1 MKNSYKGEQ
10 TMNSKRG
17 IIRSLVCT
25 TLACSFATCALAAD
39 KDNGENVQSSWMDR
53 TDIGVAVQSTQKDN
67 YHEYKINPTP
77 YRNTDSA
84 ITRSEHSSTQ
94 EMKKA
99 QYFIE
104 TIQPIKYYGEHAKS
118 VLFIQGR
125 IDGNGGEKISS
136 DAYWNG
142 GESSYIGDDPKYKA
156 AARLAQQPSYLDK
169 GETVQHDSL
178 GIVGS
183 IGAGYRRLSKNEHAY
198 MGINTFYD
206 YAWKYNNEPA
216 NEKNEKKKSDKLV
229 KEISK
234 VVYANGN
241 EINEYVPRYTNSAI
255 NFTGD
260 DIGSDHSMMIVLLY
274 ILIIILAFVFA
285 VTINHTIVNEA
296 TAIGTLRAMGYSK
309 KQLVVH
315 YMALPIII
323 SLMAA
328 IIGNVLGYTIF
339 KNVAAG
345 MYYGSYSLTKY
356 KTIWNAEA
364 FILTTVVPLI
374 IMLVINFI
382 TLMSKLS
389 ISPLKFIRKDLTRKK
404 NRRALKLP
412 NFKFITRFRLRIILQ
427 NKGNYITL
435 FVGILFANIMLLFG
449 MMMHP
454 LLTHYQNEIVD
465 NMIAKNQYVLKNSVQ
480 VKNKDAEKYSLT
492 SLQITRRSLSEDISL
507 YGIEEDSKY
516 FKKNVENG
524 MYISDGLSEKYK
536 INKGDTF
543 TLKDKYSG
551 KKYKIKVAGV
561 INYPGSLSVFMTR
574 DKLNS
579 LIDKDKNYFSGYFSN
594 EKLSIDDKDV
604 ASVITEKDMTKTS
617 RQLNV
622 SMGNMFYLI
631 NVFAICL
638 FVLLIYLLTK
648 LIIEKNKNSI
658 SMVKILG
665 YNNREIG
672 KLYITATTWM
682 VGLSIIISLIL
693 STEIIDQIYFEM
705 MKDYNG
711 WLTLYLEQKTY
722 VEMFIIGIVC
732 YGIVAFFQFKKIKKI
747 PMDNAL
753 KNVE

>member
-1 MKNSYKGEQ
+1 MKSPLRKRIPRELKGEIG
-10 TMNSKRG
+10 KY
-17 IIRSLVCT
+17 LVVFI
-25 TLACSFATCALAAD
+25 LMVATIGMVSGFLVAD
-39 KDNGENVQSSWMDR
+39 GSMIQAYDEGFEKYN
-53 TDIGVAVQSTQKDN
+53 
-67 YHEYKINPTP
+67 
-77 YRNTDSA
+77 
-84 ITRSEHSSTQ
+84 
-94 EMKKA
+94 
-99 QYFIE
+99 IE
-104 TIQPIKYYGEHAKS
+104 
-118 VLFIQGR
+118 
-125 IDGNGGEKISS
+125 DGNFRTGERLYRGQREAIEEEGVKIYENYYIEDSLS
-136 DAYWNG
+136 NG
-142 GESSYIGDDPKYKA
+142 STMRFFKNRTEVDKVCLMDGELPLETGEIAIDRMYADNNSLKIGDT
-156 AARLAQQPSYLDK
+156 LDDGTK
-169 GETVQHDSL
+169 SWTITGLVALSDYSCLFQSNNDSMFDAVKFGVGVVTDEEFDSL
-178 GIVGS
+178 DQDKLQ
-183 IGAGYRRLSKNEHAY
+183 YN
-198 MGINTFYD
+198 
-206 YAWKYNNEPA
+206 YAWTY
-216 NEKNEKKKSDKLV
+216 NEKPQTELEEKNVSEDLMKAMG
-229 KEISK
+229 K
-234 VVYANGN
+234 VVTLENF
-241 EINEYVPRYTNSAI
+241 VPQYQNQAI
-255 NFTGD
+255 IFTGD
-260 DIGSDHSMMIVLLY
+260 DMGSDKAMMIMLLY
-274 ILIIILAFVFA
+274 IIIVIMAFVFGITTSN
-285 VTINHTIVNEA
+285 TIAKEA
-296 TAIGTLRAMGYSK
+296 GVIGTLRASGYTK
-309 KQLVVH
+309 NELIRH
-315 YMALPIII
+315 YMTLPVIVTLVGAL
-323 SLMAA
+323 
-328 IIGNVLGYTIF
+328 IGNILGYTAF
-339 KNVAAG
+339 KDVCAG

-364 FILTTVVPLI
+364 FLLTTVVPLI

-492 SLQITRRSLSEDISL
+492 SLQINRRSLSEDISL

-551 KKYKIKVAGV
+551 KKYKIKVAEV

-665 YNNREIG
+665 YNNREVG